1 MESKIYLN
9 HEPGAKAETKPG
21 RYEITYIQKV
31 VSKVYNSC
39 IPFLLYNFYPN
50 AFYLS
55 TDVESLDKEVSEK
68 ENEGPIKSENLDTD
82 TSGKP
87 DSTTT
92 PNSGEQI
99 LGARRSSGSSGK
111 DGRRPRE
118 VIRRR

>member
-9 HEPGAKAETKPG
+9 QEPGAKPETKPG
-21 RYEITYIQKV
+21 RYEIIIYPKSV
-31 VSKVYNSC
+31 DYNSC
-39 IPFLLYNFYPN
+39 ITFLFSNFYPN
-50 AFYLS
+50 AIYLS

-99 LGARRSSGSSGK
+99 LGARRSSGSAGK

-118 VIRRR
+118 VIQRR

>member
-9 HEPGAKAETKPG
+9 QEPGAKPETKPG
-21 RYEITYIQKV
+21 RYEITINPKRVDLIHPLHFY
-31 VSKVYNSC
+31 
-39 IPFLLYNFYPN
+39 FFNFYPN
-50 AFYLS
+50 AIYFS

-99 LGARRSSGSSGK
+99 LGARRSSGSAGK

>member
-1 MESKIYLN
+1 MD
-9 HEPGAKAETKPG
+9 
-21 RYEITYIQKV
+21 
-31 VSKVYNSC
+31 NSC

-118 VIRRR
+118 VIQRL